1 MSFETTLVLIKPD
14 AIQRNLSGKII
25 NRIENTGLKI
35 VGLKMIK
42 IDKKLAKKHY
52 QEHQEKPFFENL
64 VDFISSSPVLAIAIS
79 GPNSIQKIRTLMGQT
94 KPLDSPPG
102 TISGDY
108 GIDLERNLIHGS
120 ANDSDALRELE
131 LFFDKKEIQNFK
143 KSIDERTVSSL
154 YPKIIKSFIEI
165 YGIEFGTASFLSIH
179 QFYVSP
185 PFSFACVNSTF
196 PLRFRKYIHLFFL
209 TYYLTYYAVLPTY
222 TRTNSTKNA
231 MHKNI
236 LKYVVYSFIYLE
248 IT

>member
-79 GPNSIQKIRTLMGQT
+79 GPNSIKKIRTLMGQT
-94 KPLDSPPG
+94 NPLDSPPG
-102 TISGDY
+102 TIRGDY

-143 KSIDERTVSSL
+143 KSIDEWTGWTT
-154 YPKIIKSFIEI
+154 E
-165 YGIEFGTASFLSIH
+165 A
-179 QFYVSP
+179 
-185 PFSFACVNSTF
+185 
-196 PLRFRKYIHLFFL
+196 
-209 TYYLTYYAVLPTY
+209 
-222 TRTNSTKNA
+222 
-231 MHKNI
+231 
-236 LKYVVYSFIYLE
+236 
-248 IT
+248 

>member
-35 VGLKMIK
+35 VGLKMMK
-42 IDKKLAKKHY
+42 IDKKLAEKHY
-52 QEHQEKPFFENL
+52 QEHQEKPIFENL

-94 KPLDSPPG
+94 NPLDSPPG
-102 TISGDY
+102 TIRGDY

-143 KSIDERTVSSL
+143 KSIDEWTGWTT
-154 YPKIIKSFIEI
+154 E
-165 YGIEFGTASFLSIH
+165 A
-179 QFYVSP
+179 
-185 PFSFACVNSTF
+185 
-196 PLRFRKYIHLFFL
+196 
-209 TYYLTYYAVLPTY
+209 
-222 TRTNSTKNA
+222 
-231 MHKNI
+231 
-236 LKYVVYSFIYLE
+236 
-248 IT
+248 

>member
-94 KPLDSPPG
+94 NPLDSPPG
-102 TISGDY
+102 TIRGDY
-108 GIDLERNLIHGS
+108 GIDLERTKPCPMFT
-120 ANDSDALRELE
+120 DS
-131 LFFDKKEIQNFK
+131 
-143 KSIDERTVSSL
+143 
-154 YPKIIKSFIEI
+154 
-165 YGIEFGTASFLSIH
+165 
-179 QFYVSP
+179 
-185 PFSFACVNSTF
+185 
-196 PLRFRKYIHLFFL
+196 KYIEKLSLRIFF
-209 TYYLTYYAVLPTY
+209 
-222 TRTNSTKNA
+222 
-231 MHKNI
+231 
-236 LKYVVYSFIYLE
+236 YSLQMIKHGQSS
-248 IT
+248 